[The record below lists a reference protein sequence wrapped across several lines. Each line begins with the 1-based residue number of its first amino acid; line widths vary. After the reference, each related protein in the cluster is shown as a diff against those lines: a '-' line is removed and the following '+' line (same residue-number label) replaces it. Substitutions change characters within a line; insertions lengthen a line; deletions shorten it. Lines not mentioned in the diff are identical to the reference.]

1 MNQDDRAAAAQLTA
15 QSYRQMALLDDD
27 EIDLRELFAVL
38 WAGRLKILAV
48 TVTAALLSVVVA
60 LSLPNIYRAEALVV
74 SSESD
79 SSGGLS
85 ALAGQFGGLA
95 SLAGVSLG
103 SGDSDRT
110 QLGIEVL
117 QSRQF
122 FADFIARRDVLVPL
136 MATAKWNSATG
147 ELVIDEDIYNTEQQ
161 RWVRE
166 VEPPRTRQPSVQE
179 AYAEFVELFS
189 VSQDK
194 KSGMVTVAVEHQ
206 SPQVAQQWVSWL
218 IDDLNTTLREQDIA
232 EAERSI
238 TYLQQQVRETN
249 VADLQTL
256 FFGLIQKQT
265 ERVMLAKV
273 RDQYLFKTIDPAVV
287 PELKSKPKRALI
299 CLLGT
304 LLGGMLALFWVL
316 FDHYALNR
324 QRQEGR

>member
-48 TVTAALLSVVVA
+48 TATAALLSVVVA

-316 FDHYALNR
+316 LNHYALNGNQNR
-324 QRQEGR
+324 P

>member
-48 TVTAALLSVVVA
+48 TATAALLSVVVA

-136 MATAKWNSATG
+136 MATAKWNAATG
-147 ELVIDEDIYNTEQQ
+147 ELVIDEDIYNTDQQ

-287 PELKSKPKRALI
+287 PELKSKPKRVLI

-316 FDHYALNR
+316 LDHYALNR

>member
-48 TVTAALLSVVVA
+48 TATAALLSVVVA

-122 FADFIARRDVLVPL
+122 FADFIARRNVLVPL
-136 MATAKWNSATG
+136 MATAKWNASTG

-166 VEPPRTRQPSVQE
+166 VEPPRASQPSVQE
-179 AYAEFVELFS
+179 AYAEFIELFS

-206 SPQVAQQWVSWL
+206 SPQIAQQWVSWL

-287 PELKSKPKRALI
+287 PELKRKPKRALI

-316 FDHYALNR
+316 LDHYALNR
-324 QRQEGR
+324 QRPEGR

>member
-48 TVTAALLSVVVA
+48 TATAALLSVVVA

-136 MATAKWNSATG
+136 MATAKWNAETD

>member
-1 MNQDDRAAAAQLTA
+1 
-15 QSYRQMALLDDD
+15 MALLEDD

-48 TVTAALLSVVVA
+48 TATAALLSVVVA

-74 SSESD
+74 SSEGD

-122 FADFIARRDVLVPL
+122 FADFIARRNVLVPL
-136 MATAKWNSATG
+136 MATAKWNAATG

-179 AYAEFVELFS
+179 AYAEFIELFS

-206 SPQVAQQWVSWL
+206 SPQVAKQWVSWL

-316 FDHYALNR
+316 LDHYALNG
-324 QRQEGR
+324 QRQERH

>member
-27 EIDLRELFAVL
+27 EIDLRELFVVL

-48 TVTAALLSVVVA
+48 TATAALLSVVVA

-136 MATAKWNSATG
+136 MATAKWNAATG

-316 FDHYALNR
+316 FDHYALNG

>member
-15 QSYRQMALLDDD
+15 QSYRQMALLEDD

-48 TVTAALLSVVVA
+48 TATAALLSVVVA

-74 SSESD
+74 SSEGD

-122 FADFIARRDVLVPL
+122 FADFIARRNVLVPL
-136 MATAKWNSATG
+136 MATAKWNAATG

-179 AYAEFVELFS
+179 AYAEFIELFS

-206 SPQVAQQWVSWL
+206 SPQVAKQWVSWL

-316 FDHYALNR
+316 LDHYALNG
-324 QRQEGR
+324 QRQERH

>member
-27 EIDLRELFAVL
+27 EIDLRELFVVL

-48 TVTAALLSVVVA
+48 TATAALLSVVVA

-95 SLAGVSLG
+95 SLAGVSLD

-136 MATAKWNSATG
+136 MATAKWNAATG

-316 FDHYALNR
+316 FDHYALNG

>member
-1 MNQDDRAAAAQLTA
+1 
-15 QSYRQMALLDDD
+15 MALLDDD